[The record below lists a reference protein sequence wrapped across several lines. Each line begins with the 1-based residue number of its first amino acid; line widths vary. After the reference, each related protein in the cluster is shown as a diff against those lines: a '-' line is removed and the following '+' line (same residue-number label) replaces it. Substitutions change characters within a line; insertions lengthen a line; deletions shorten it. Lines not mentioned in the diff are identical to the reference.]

1 MHALRVNETKVK
13 SRNAFIVNLFA
24 LGKNQK
30 IKKKR
35 ERVRKNKKM
44 MEGPSF
50 ETAHRVLT
58 CLVALRPHATFMQF
72 SGLF

>member
-44 MEGPSF
+44 MEGPSIF
-50 ETAHRVLT
+50 W
-58 CLVALRPHATFMQF
+58 
-72 SGLF
+72 